1 MTGPIREGNC
11 ITLPYYI
18 SQMVHRMAHV
28 VPHIW
33 MRVAGS
39 TWRGVRWLFGDTFV
53 LTFLSLCL
61 LQEAALAWGAIK
73 SLMKRA
79 EAFSHRLCWKDK
91 RPLKQ
96 INVEIENFGC
106 KEKGSDGGTSGYD
119 FDGYRHGG
127 VSGGVAAARPLR
139 DFDWP
144 VCFYHFCFVLF
155 RFVVYWWTAVNDKR
169 LRGCY
174 LKWASAIPL
183 VRGYET
189 QKRQASKSE
198 RRRRRRRT
206 SVKTWRTFPLQL
218 PATDHEKLLFG
229 WVWNAVPCSSVI

>member
-1 MTGPIREGNC
+1 MTGPITEGKC

-18 SQMVHRMAHV
+18 SQMVPWMAHV

-39 TWRGVRWLFGDTFV
+39 TQRGVRWLFGDTFV

-79 EAFSHRLCWKDK
+79 EAFSLRLCWKDK

-106 KEKGSDGGTSGYD
+106 KEKGSGGGTSGYD
-119 FDGYRHGG
+119 FDGYRTGG

-139 DFDWP
+139 DFGWP
-144 VCFYHFCFVLF
+144 VPFHLF
-155 RFVVYWWTAVNDKR
+155 LSF
-169 LRGCY
+169 
-174 LKWASAIPL
+174 
-183 VRGYET
+183 
-189 QKRQASKSE
+189 
-198 RRRRRRRT
+198 
-206 SVKTWRTFPLQL
+206 
-218 PATDHEKLLFG
+218 LFG
-229 WVWNAVPCSSVI
+229 FVWFCCLPVDSCKW

>member
-18 SQMVHRMAHV
+18 SQMVHRMAHIV
-28 VPHIW
+28 AHIW

-39 TWRGVRWLFGDTFV
+39 TWRGIRWLFGDTFV

-79 EAFSHRLCWKDK
+79 EAFSLRLCWKDK

-106 KEKGSDGGTSGYD
+106 KGKREWRRHERLWFRWLSSRGGGGQRWRGGGETSEGLWLACL
-119 FDGYRHGG
+119 FL
-127 VSGGVAAARPLR
+127 SFL
-139 DFDWP
+139 
-144 VCFYHFCFVLF
+144 FCFVSFCCLP
-155 RFVVYWWTAVNDKR
+155 VDS
-169 LRGCY
+169 C
-174 LKWASAIPL
+174 KW
-183 VRGYET
+183 
-189 QKRQASKSE
+189 
-198 RRRRRRRT
+198 
-206 SVKTWRTFPLQL
+206 
-218 PATDHEKLLFG
+218 
-229 WVWNAVPCSSVI
+229 